1 MSNSK
6 FPVKSI
12 ILGDAAIENYSIVK
26 QTELPAV
33 DYAATELQKYIKAA
47 CGASLPI
54 CEEAAANTI
63 FLNIEQVDSAFTDSF
78 KISVKDNNL
87 ILSGNNE
94 RAIIYAVYTFLEKY
108 IGCRYYT
115 ADVER
120 IIPTEKIAVP
130 NGTLHSEKPILEY
143 REPMYITN
151 FKSHA
156 LCLKQKINSDRS
168 NRTTTIEGTGGSI
181 TYNGFV
187 HTLASLLPK
196 EKYFGEHPEYFAFY
210 DGERHDTQ
218 PCLSHP
224 DVLKIVTEEVLR
236 RLRENPQ
243 RITSVSFN
251 DNLFYCTCPE
261 CAKIDKE
268 EDSHMGT
275 LIRFV
280 NAIADEVKKE
290 FPDVMVDTLAYQQS
304 RKPPKLTVPRN
315 NVIIR
320 LCSIE
325 CCFNHSLD
333 DPNCSAEDKNC
344 SENIK
349 FRQEI
354 EDWNKICNYLYIWDY
369 GINFA
374 HYLAPFPHYKA
385 MLKNMRFFADHH
397 AKGILEQ
404 GNYNGDG
411 ADFNEM
417 HSYLAAKL
425 LWNPYTTDEE
435 YEELIKDFLEGFY
448 GKGWEYIYK
457 YLQILEES
465 VEDRHFN
472 FEASV
477 FKYLDKFANR
487 IDEVNELWDK
497 AEALAANE
505 EELKRIRKT
514 RLSVLYC
521 DVLLRYEERAAKS
534 PESKAQLFKDNEL
547 LFSRFF
553 EYGLRLCEWY
563 TLVEDQ
569 PDLTKR
575 IDEWVH
581 DRPYP

>member
-1 MSNSK
+1 MSKNN

-12 ILGDAAIENYSIVK
+12 ILGDVAIENYSIVK
-26 QTELPAV
+26 QTEAPAV
-33 DYAATELQKYIKAA
+33 NYAATELQKYIKLS
-47 CGASLPI
+47 CGAILPI
-54 CEEAAANTI
+54 CEKTTENTI
-63 FLNIEQVDSAFTDSF
+63 ILKIEQVDSAFTDSF

-87 ILSGNNE
+87 ELSGNNE

-108 IGCRYYT
+108 IGWRWYT
-115 ADVER
+115 KDAERVIEADSV
-120 IIPTEKIAVP
+120 TVS
-130 NGTLHSEKPILEY
+130 NGTVWAEKPILEY
-143 REPMYITN
+143 RYPMYHTC
-151 FKSHA
+151 KQSYE
-156 LCLKQKINSDRS
+156 LCLKQKINAGVPA
-168 NRTTTIEGTGGSI
+168 TIEGAGESLS
-181 TYNGFV
+181 YNGFV

-196 EKYFGEHPEYFAFY
+196 EKYFEEHPEYFAFY

-218 PCLSHP
+218 PCLSNP
-224 DVLKIVTEEVLR
+224 DVLKIVTEEVLK

-290 FPDVMVDTLAYQQS
+290 FPDIMVDTLAYQQS
-304 RKPPKLTVPRN
+304 RKPPKLTVPRD

-325 CCFNHSLD
+325 CCFNHSFD
-333 DPNCSAEDKNC
+333 DPNCSTEDKNC
-344 SENIK
+344 RENIK

-354 EDWNKICNYLYIWDY
+354 VDWNKICNYLYIWDY

-374 HYLAPFPHYKA
+374 HYLAPFPHYKT
-385 MLKNMRFFADHH
+385 MLKNMRFFANHH

-465 VEDRHFN
+465 VDDRHFN
-472 FEASV
+472 FEADV
-477 FKYLDKFANR
+477 FRYLDKFANR
-487 IDEVNELWDK
+487 IDEANELWDK
-497 AEALAANE
+497 AESLAENE
-505 EELKRIRKT
+505 EELTRIRKT

-521 DVLLRYEERAAKS
+521 DVLLRYEERMNKS
-534 PESKAQLFKDNEL
+534 PESKAKLIQDNKL
-547 LFSRFF
+547 LYKRFF

-575 IDEWVH
+575 VDEWVH